1 MKAILYLVSI
11 TLCSSLALSAC
22 QTAPKLAIDNI
33 VTAPMPILM
42 VSLDSDGDGYSDE
55 IDLCPGTPRNIVT
68 DERGCPFTG
77 MGIGLKMEYRAFFAK
92 GSSELSKEYQLE
104 LDTVALKLQEYY
116 TATMRIEGH
125 ASVDEMSD
133 TKLRPNSL
141 AKNRALIVKNYLVL
155 KHKIDPE
162 RLNTFNYDAE
172 QPITSSD
179 TEEGKS
185 MNRRV
190 YGVATA
196 DFDSEEEMSMNRRI
210 FEIAVEPED

>member
-55 IDLCPGTPRNIVT
+55 IDMCPGTPRNIVT

-141 AKNRALIVKNYLVL
+141 ARNRALIVKNYLVL

-172 QPITSSD
+172 QPIASSD

>member
-141 AKNRALIVKNYLVL
+141 ARNRALIVKNYLVL

-172 QPITSSD
+172 QPIASSD